1 MARSRNTAD
10 TQTASGGPVSPFV
23 VGKNKLING
32 DFSIN
37 QRAFSSVTANV
48 TFTFDRW
55 KTDISGTTTCTP
67 QAFTPGAAPVSG
79 YEGANYLQIVTSG
92 HTGTNGAGVYNRME
106 DVRTLAGQTATVS
119 FWAKAASG
127 TPSVL
132 VNLAQLFGSGGSS
145 TVIVSPSTPSTA
157 TAITTSWARY
167 SFVFN
172 VPSLSGKTIGTNNSL
187 QIEIGVSDGGF
198 LGLVPSLGVQNNTF
212 SIWGVQVEAGP
223 VATPFQT
230 ATGTIQGEL
239 AACQRYYNVIAS
251 GASKFISPCY
261 GYSTSR
267 VDGVINFPYM
277 RTAPTLVVASGTN
290 WYVNAGPTGG
300 SFNSFTG
307 YYASNSCI
315 GWYSG
320 TSTTQALGYGGGCYT
335 NNASAS
341 VALDAEL

>member
-10 TQTASGGPVSPFV
+10 TQTASGGPVSPFA

-37 QRAFSSVTANV
+37 QRAFSSVTANL

-67 QAFTPGAAPVSG
+67 QAFTPGSAPVAG

-119 FWAKAASG
+119 FWAKASSG

-145 TVIVSPSTPSTA
+145 TVIISPSTPSTA

-187 QIEIGVSDGGF
+187 QVEIGVSDGGF

-223 VATPFQT
+223 IATPFQT

-239 AACQRYYNVIAS
+239 AACQRYYQVIA
-251 GASKFISPCY
+251 GQIV
-261 GYSTSR
+261 G
-267 VDGVINFPYM
+267 GNFPI
-277 RTAPTLVVASGTN
+277 V
-290 WYVNAGPTGG
+290 
-300 SFNSFTG
+300 TG
-307 YYASNSCI
+307 Y
-315 GWYSG
+315 
-320 TSTTQALGYGGGCYT
+320 
-335 NNASAS
+335 ASAVS
-341 VALDAEL
+341 QTPRFPVSFPVTMRVTPTMTKNGTWNLSNCTGPNANTFIGPSGFTIEVTTTAAAAYYAYADSTDDTFTFSAEL